1 MDGLFIVNSAQI
13 YKIKRVMAVQQRLE
27 RPHFQPTGQTPHFPT
42 CIYFCK
48 LLSKTFQY
56 VRLFV
61 ELYRRRFIKVVQY
74 ISARTCYHCNEVN
87 DPSTC
92 TTSVNCGVGKVRTFL
107 LKFLLNV
114 HGIFSSF
121 GRISKSF
128 ERISLSFEQIKCSF
142 GRISKSVIL

>member
-1 MDGLFIVNSAQI
+1 MGSSLSTNSAQI
-13 YKIKRVMAVQQRLE
+13 YEIKRGMAVQQRLE
-27 RPHFQPTGQTPHFPT
+27 RPTFSPTGPKPHFPT
-42 CIYFCK
+42 CVFFFCK
-48 LLSKTFQY
+48 LLSKTFQD

-61 ELYRRRFIKVVQY
+61 ELYRRQFIKVEQY

-114 HGIFSSF
+114 NVIFLRSIELVNRSN
-121 GRISKSF
+121 
-128 ERISLSFEQIKCSF
+128 E
-142 GRISKSVIL
+142 